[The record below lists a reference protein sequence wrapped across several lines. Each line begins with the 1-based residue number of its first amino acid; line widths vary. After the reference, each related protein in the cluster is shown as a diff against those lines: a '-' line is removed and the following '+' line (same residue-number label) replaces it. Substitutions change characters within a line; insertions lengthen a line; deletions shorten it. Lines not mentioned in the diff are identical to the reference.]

1 MISCRTHHG
10 LMGDLELQPTLFV
23 RFGCMMARFLVTGRV
38 ILLFLRSSG
47 RDAAEMYGV
56 FLL

>member
-1 MISCRTHHG
+1 
-10 LMGDLELQPTLFV
+10 
-23 RFGCMMARFLVTGRV
+23 MMARFLVTGRV

-47 RDAAEMYGV
+47 RRSLKTSDAVEMYGV